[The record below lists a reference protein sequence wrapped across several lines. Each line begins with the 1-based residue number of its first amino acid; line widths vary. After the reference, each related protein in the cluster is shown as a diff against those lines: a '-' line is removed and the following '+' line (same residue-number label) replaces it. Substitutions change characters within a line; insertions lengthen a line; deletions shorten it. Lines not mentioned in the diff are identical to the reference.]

1 MFPINVAGRT
11 RSDKLFR
18 ACGEFSNVTERQWAK
33 RIDGRI
39 FRQGLLAIVQAF
51 VRVGVEPVL
60 IV

>member
-1 MFPINVAGRT
+1 M
-11 RSDKLFR
+11 FR
-18 ACGEFSNVTERQWAK
+18 ARGEFSNVTERQWAK